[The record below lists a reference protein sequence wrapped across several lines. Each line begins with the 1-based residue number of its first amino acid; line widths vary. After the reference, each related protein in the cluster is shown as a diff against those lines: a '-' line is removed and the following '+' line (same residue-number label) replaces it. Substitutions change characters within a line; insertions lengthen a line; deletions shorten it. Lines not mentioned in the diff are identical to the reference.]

1 MSRRTPNRRSFLKQ
15 LGGGALALP
24 LLQMPG
30 RAHAADPYPTRLI
43 VFYSPNGTKKELWS
57 PLQQYGQANEK
68 GWTTPTLIKPFEA
81 FKDRI
86 VLLDGVDNVAAL
98 DGPGGPHQRG
108 MASLLSGAV
117 ITEGDFV
124 GGDGRAAGWGGGIS
138 VDQFVAQGL
147 NASTRLRS
155 LELGVRVKESM
166 PRARIS
172 YAGAEQPLPPQNDPV
187 LAFNRIFGDMDAD
200 PETMRRLLVRRRS
213 VLDSVLGDFN
223 RLGSKLAK
231 VDRQKLDRHA
241 TALRDLERR
250 LEVIAAQPMLC
261 QGTPPAQVPDVLSE
275 GAFETLMRAQID
287 VLVNSMACDVTR
299 VATLQGSTAVNALRF
314 TFMGLDAQ
322 DGHGL
327 SHAGNTSDLQT
338 DWEQMLGWYSAQF
351 NYLLERLDSVQEG
364 GGTLLDNT
372 VVLWVNELS
381 RGNTHSLADIP
392 FVLAGGGGG
401 LRGGRYLK
409 YDGAPHN
416 DLLVSICHLMGIPV
430 NTFGAAKHCNGP
442 LPGLI

>member
-1 MSRRTPNRRSFLKQ
+1 MSTLNRRSFLRR

-24 LLQMPG
+24 LLQLPG
-30 RAHAADPYPTRLI
+30 RARAADAYPTRLVI
-43 VFYSPNGTKKELWS
+43 FYSPNGTKKELWS
-57 PLQQYGQANEK
+57 PLQQYGQASEK
-68 GWTTPTLIKPFEA
+68 GWTTPTLIRPFEA

-86 VLLDGVDNVAAL
+86 VLLDGVDNTAAH

-108 MASLLSGAV
+108 MAALLSGAV

-138 VDQFVAQGL
+138 VDQFVARSL

-172 YAGAEQPLPPQNDPV
+172 YAGPEQPLPPQNDPV

-213 VLDSVLGDFN
+213 VLDAVLGDFN
-223 RLGSKLAK
+223 RLSPRLAK

-261 QGTPPAQVPDVLSE
+261 HSTPPAQVDDVLSE
-275 GAFETLMRAQID
+275 GAFETLMRAQVD
-287 VLVNSMACDVTR
+287 VLVNSLACDVTR

-314 TFMGLDAQ
+314 TFLGLNAQ

-338 DWEQMLGWYSAQF
+338 DWEKMLGWYSAQF
-351 NYLLERLDSVQEG
+351 NYLLQRLDAVPEG
-364 GGTLLDNT
+364 DGTLLDNT

-381 RGNTHSLADIP
+381 RGNTHSLTDIP

-401 LRGGRYLK
+401 LRGGRFLK
-409 YDGAPHN
+409 YDNVPHN
-416 DLLVSICHLMGIPV
+416 DLLISICHLMGIPV
-430 NTFGAAKHCNGP
+430 NTFGAAEYSSGP
-442 LPGLI
+442 LAGLI